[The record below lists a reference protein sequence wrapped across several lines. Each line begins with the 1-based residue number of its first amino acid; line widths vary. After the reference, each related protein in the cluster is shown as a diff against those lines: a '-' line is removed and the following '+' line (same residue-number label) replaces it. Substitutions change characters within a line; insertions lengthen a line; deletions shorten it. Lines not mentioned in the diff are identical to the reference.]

1 MVGKRILLKKGLCK
15 PPANLPLCGDLR
27 EMARNADK
35 TARFGDLTT

>member
-1 MVGKRILLKKGLCK
+1 MEGKRILLKKGLRK
-15 PPANLPLCGDLR
+15 PLAYLPLCGDLR